1 MPLPRDMAKFTGGE
15 GFKEPQHQVVRERP
29 SQSATVKVL
38 RVKGS
43 GAKTSDAVHL
53 MLRTLRACPL
63 LSRGM
68 ATFSTS
74 FYELKDFTSSGE
86 EIDFSAFKG
95 KVVYVQNVAS
105 R

>member
-1 MPLPRDMAKFTGGE
+1 
-15 GFKEPQHQVVRERP
+15 
-29 SQSATVKVL
+29 
-38 RVKGS
+38 
-43 GAKTSDAVHL
+43 
-53 MLRTLRACPL
+53 MLRKTLRACPL

-68 ATFSTS
+68 ATFSS

-86 EIDFSAFKG
+86 EVDFSAFKG

>member
-1 MPLPRDMAKFTGGE
+1 
-15 GFKEPQHQVVRERP
+15 
-29 SQSATVKVL
+29 
-38 RVKGS
+38 
-43 GAKTSDAVHL
+43 
-53 MLRTLRACPL
+53 
-63 LSRGM
+63 M